1 MRIKNW
7 KEFSDSLIQQKIPFE
22 VKKTSMTIKFFT
34 RYGDFEFTTVD
45 ENSLPQSELFF
56 IKKVK
61 DYCENL
67 NLNFE
72 VDRSQIKYIHLPR
85 FVAGRRFE
93 NFYEIDLS
101 SAYWNFAY
109 KEGILSESIYK
120 QGKDGYIN
128 SRGEFRTISKRTRLA
143 SLGALAKLT
152 QHLIFDGEKWHVG
165 KLDESP
171 KANYFFRVAEMTGE
185 VMQQLQILLR
195 EGFILFW
202 VDAVFLDKD
211 YLQIVEN
218 YLTEKNLPYKKY
230 FCERAES
237 CDTYLRVYSE
247 QHKKEKETEKNYRD
261 FFFKNQ
267 TEKFDLFQKQTKKQK
282 HNELHRTNDSKNGER
297 NNSDF
302 GSN

>member
-61 DYCENL
+61 DYCETL

-72 VDRSQIKYIHLPR
+72 IDRTQIKYIHLPR
-85 FVAGRRFE
+85 FVAGKTFE

-101 SAYWNFAY
+101 SAYWNFAF

-143 SLGALAKLT
+143 SLGALADRKSTRLNSS
-152 QHLIFDGEKWHVG
+152 H
-165 KLDESP
+165 S
-171 KANYFFRVAEMTGE
+171 
-185 VMQQLQILLR
+185 QQSR
-195 EGFILFW
+195 MPSS
-202 VDAVFLDKD
+202 A
-211 YLQIVEN
+211 
-218 YLTEKNLPYKKY
+218 
-230 FCERAES
+230 
-237 CDTYLRVYSE
+237 
-247 QHKKEKETEKNYRD
+247 
-261 FFFKNQ
+261 
-267 TEKFDLFQKQTKKQK
+267 
-282 HNELHRTNDSKNGER
+282 
-297 NNSDF
+297 
-302 GSN
+302 